1 MKPTLRRW
9 FLSLHLW
16 IGLTLGLFIVSQAI
30 SGSILDWR
38 PQIEPLISSRLL
50 VVEPGGVRQ
59 SLDVLV
65 ARARAAH
72 PTSELDY
79 VRQFKDPTAS
89 VFIRFTNKDFV
100 YLNPYTAEVLGMRNR
115 YGHFFGWLEGFHRF
129 LMLDQ
134 KVGQPIIGTIAG
146 IFAVSIIC
154 GMALWWPASRKALRA
169 GLTFNPVLTGRARS
183 LNWHKTLGAYAGVI
197 LLFSSLSGMPQ
208 GLEWVKS
215 TIYAVTGTEK
225 DLVPKFKKASAGE
238 FVGMELMAK
247 KIQALVPAAREMLIH
262 FPMEGMVEAFAIPTD
277 APHPNARS
285 MIWMNQANPAEVEF
299 LPYDKSSLGTR
310 LIFWALSLHMGL
322 VGGVTVQIL
331 LFLGALSVPV
341 LAYTGI
347 ASYLKRRASAEVRS
361 ATIST

>member
-38 PQIEPLISSRLL
+38 PQIEPLISSKLL
-50 VVEPGGVRQ
+50 VVEPRGPRQ

-79 VRQFKDPTAS
+79 VRQFKDPAAS

-129 LMLDQ
+129 LMLNQ
-134 KVGQPIIGTIAG
+134 KVGQPIIGTLAG

-154 GMALWWPASRKALRA
+154 GIVLWWPASRKAMRA
-169 GLTFNPVLTGRARS
+169 GLTLNPVFTGRARI
-183 LNWHKTLGAYAGVI
+183 LNWHKTLGAYTAVI

-215 TIYAVTGTEK
+215 TIYTVTGTEK
-225 DLVPKFKKASAGE
+225 DSSPKFKTLSAGE
-238 FVGMELMAK
+238 FVGMELMAQ
-247 KIQALVPAAREMLIH
+247 KIHTLVPSAREMLIH
-262 FPMEGMVEAFAIPTD
+262 FPMEGMVEAFAIPPD

-299 LPYDKSSLGTR
+299 LLYEKSSVGTR

-341 LAYTGI
+341 LAYTGV

-361 ATIST
+361 ATSPA

>member
-1 MKPTLRRW
+1 MKPTVRRW
-9 FLSLHLW
+9 FYSLHLW

-38 PQIEPLISSRLL
+38 PQIEPLINSKLL
-50 VVEPGGVRQ
+50 VVAPGGPRQ

-65 ARARAAH
+65 TRARAAH

-129 LMLDQ
+129 LMLNQ
-134 KVGQPIIGTIAG
+134 KVGQPIIGTLAG
-146 IFAVSIIC
+146 IFAFSIIC
-154 GMALWWPASRKALRA
+154 GFVLWWPASSKAMRA
-169 GLTFNPVLTGRARS
+169 GLTLNPGLTGRARS

-208 GLEWVKS
+208 GLEWVKN
-215 TIYAVTGTEK
+215 TIYTVTGTEK
-225 DLVPKFKKASAGE
+225 DSSPKFKTPSAE
-238 FVGMELMAK
+238 KFVGMELMAQ
-247 KIQALVPAAREMLIH
+247 KIYDLVPAAREMLIH
-262 FPMEGMVEAFAIPTD
+262 FPMEGMVEAFAIPAE

-285 MIWMNQANPAEVEF
+285 MLWINQAKPAEVEF
-299 LPYDKSSLGTR
+299 LPYEKSSLGTR

-331 LFLGALSVPV
+331 LFLGALSVPI
-341 LAYTGI
+341 LAYTGTL
-347 ASYLKRRASAEVRS
+347 SYLKRRASTEVRS
-361 ATIST
+361 APIST